1 MKETGNPTPKPV
13 PIAPELGEEKS
24 SLLFS
29 LERFLLRAMREVVS
43 TALPAVLASLFVNVF
58 VVQAMTIQGPSMQPN
73 LHYDQ
78 RVVVE
83 KVTYRLAH
91 GPRRGEV
98 VILDLPGE
106 ESLLI
111 KRAVALPGE
120 TVEVRSGQVLIN
132 GQPLEESWTIQLG
145 GLDYAP
151 TLVPPLHVFVLGDN
165 RPSSR
170 DSRYFG
176 PVLVDH
182 IVGRA
187 LFVCWPPNE
196 IKSLH

>member
-1 MKETGNPTPKPV
+1 
-13 PIAPELGEEKS
+13 
-24 SLLFS
+24 
-29 LERFLLRAMREVVS
+29 
-43 TALPAVLASLFVNVF
+43 
-58 VVQAMTIQGPSMQPN
+58 
-73 LHYDQ
+73 
-78 RVVVE
+78 VVVE

-98 VILDLPGE
+98 VIIDLPGE